1 MGESVKVHMSGVRV
15 GALQS
20 CELGIL
26 ASGTDC
32 HNKSR
37 LLLLLVYLAFFE
49 PKRSPFNNT
58 PPGRVVF
65 IASFDV
71 TVKFPSAQRGSGEN
85 WTMAKTVRA
94 TEYLNYEGGNFSKSE
109 GVGVFGNDV
118 RFTNIPVSDASFK
131 WKDLQ
136 GKLNSKLLG
145 LGNFV
150 NRVLLLI
157 AGYGSVIP
165 DAPRAKSH
173 ILTKCVG
180 DKVGRLVAEYVKAM
194 EKVQLKHGLNTAML
208 VVGQG
213 HKYWRLYKGDKSRSA
228 VFSRT
233 AAGLVHL
240 VARLL
245 KPFMRSFSLGKDE
258 DVEWYKEMF
267 AGSLAPERARRRP
280 RPVEAASSAMDALA
294 I

>member
-1 MGESVKVHMSGVRV
+1 
-15 GALQS
+15 
-20 CELGIL
+20 
-26 ASGTDC
+26 
-32 HNKSR
+32 
-37 LLLLLVYLAFFE
+37 
-49 PKRSPFNNT
+49 
-58 PPGRVVF
+58 
-65 IASFDV
+65 
-71 TVKFPSAQRGSGEN
+71 
-85 WTMAKTVRA
+85 MAKTVSA

-118 RFTNIPVSDASFK
+118 RFTNIPVEVSDASFK

-233 AAGLVHL
+233 AAAKFASTFSPSDERGE
-240 VARLL
+240 LL
-245 KPFMRSFSLGKDE
+245 QASRPWEILPHNHRIGTPLPLFEFLKDE

>member
-1 MGESVKVHMSGVRV
+1 
-15 GALQS
+15 
-20 CELGIL
+20 
-26 ASGTDC
+26 
-32 HNKSR
+32 
-37 LLLLLVYLAFFE
+37 
-49 PKRSPFNNT
+49 
-58 PPGRVVF
+58 
-65 IASFDV
+65 
-71 TVKFPSAQRGSGEN
+71 
-85 WTMAKTVRA
+85 MAKTVSA

-118 RFTNIPVSDASFK
+118 RFTNIPVEVSDASFK

-240 VARLL
+240 VVRLAFHAIIFPWA
-245 KPFMRSFSLGKDE
+245 KFASTFSPSDERGELLQASRPWEILPHNHRIGTPLPLFEFLKDE

>member
-1 MGESVKVHMSGVRV
+1 M
-15 GALQS
+15 Q
-20 CELGIL
+20 
-26 ASGTDC
+26 
-32 HNKSR
+32 
-37 LLLLLVYLAFFE
+37 
-49 PKRSPFNNT
+49 
-58 PPGRVVF
+58 
-65 IASFDV
+65 
-71 TVKFPSAQRGSGEN
+71 VKFPSAQRGSGEN

-136 GKLNSKLLG
+136 GKALRNFQNIENSFTNTSLSVILK
-145 LGNFV
+145 
-150 NRVLLLI
+150 
-157 AGYGSVIP
+157 GYGSVIP

-240 VARLL
+240 
-245 KPFMRSFSLGKDE
+245 KDE

>member
-1 MGESVKVHMSGVRV
+1 
-15 GALQS
+15 
-20 CELGIL
+20 
-26 ASGTDC
+26 
-32 HNKSR
+32 
-37 LLLLLVYLAFFE
+37 
-49 PKRSPFNNT
+49 
-58 PPGRVVF
+58 
-65 IASFDV
+65 
-71 TVKFPSAQRGSGEN
+71 
-85 WTMAKTVRA
+85 MAKTVSA

-240 VARLL
+240 V
-245 KPFMRSFSLGKDE
+245 KDE

>member
-1 MGESVKVHMSGVRV
+1 MQVM
-15 GALQS
+15 
-20 CELGIL
+20 
-26 ASGTDC
+26 
-32 HNKSR
+32 
-37 LLLLLVYLAFFE
+37 
-49 PKRSPFNNT
+49 
-58 PPGRVVF
+58 
-65 IASFDV
+65 
-71 TVKFPSAQRGSGEN
+71 FPLAQRGSGEN
-85 WTMAKTVRA
+85 WTMAKTVSA

-118 RFTNIPVSDASFK
+118 RDTSIPVEVWRYYLLARRPEVSDASFK

-136 GKLNSKLLG
+136 ANLNTKLLG

-173 ILTKCVG
+173 ILSTCVG
-180 DKVGRLVAEYVKAM
+180 VKVGRLVAEYVKAM

-213 HKYWRLYKGDKSRSA
+213 HKYWKLYKGDKRRSA
-228 VFSRT
+228 VFLRT

-245 KPFMRSFSLGKDE
+245 EPFMPSFSRGVFEQLNLLPLFSLSDERGELLQASRPWEILPPNHRIGTPRPLFEFLKDE
-258 DVEWYKEMF
+258 HVESYKQMF
-267 AGSLAPERARRRP
+267 SGSLARERP
-280 RPVEAASSAMDALA
+280 RPAEEAGLDIDALA
-294 I
+294 LL